1 MLTLNEVKERL
12 QRLDEVLILEVLDI
26 SSEDLVER
34 FTDLIEDCLD
44 DLVEEFSEGCEEYA
58 DRELG

>member
-12 QRLDEVLILEVLDI
+12 TRLDEVLILEVLDI

-34 FTDLIEDCLD
+34 FTDFIEDCLD
-44 DLVEEFSEGCEEYA
+44 DLVEDLA
-58 DRELG
+58 DGYRPDDGHGE